1 MFCPH
6 CGSFNHAAT
15 SQCTV
20 CGTGL
25 PSAAADVPTGIDIGA
40 AATHV
45 PTAAADMTRAIEP
58 HDLPRGA
65 AAAFA
70 PGRNVAG
77 RYHIIRLLG
86 AGGMG
91 AVYQAF
97 DEKLSVP
104 VALKVILQPH
114 AGGHAQ
120 TAEAMERRF
129 KRELLLA
136 RQVTDKNVV
145 RIHDLGEVDGTLYIT
160 MPYVEGDNLSVLLAR
175 DGTLPIDR
183 VLQIAKQVASGLA
196 AAHDAGVVHR
206 DLKPANIMIAAD
218 DGRALIMDFG
228 IARSASAS
236 AAATGTGAIVGTL
249 GYMAPEQ
256 AEGKMVDHR
265 CDLYAFGLILYDLLT
280 GGRRADGSVVADLMA
295 RMQKP
300 VPSVR
305 TSAPD
310 VPEALAR
317 IIDRCLERDPDA
329 RFATTAELVQALN
342 RLDARGHELRPAA
355 PRRNKGLLVAN
366 AVAFV
371 LVAAVV
377 AWNLRGRGGS
387 PTPTPVHETVSVLIA
402 DFENHASDPVFDGSI
417 EQALTIGVEGAP
429 FITTCQ
435 RTQARNLAAQLIAG
449 GPRCEPDLVTPA
461 GQRS

>member
-25 PSAAADVPTGIDIGA
+25 PSAAADVPTGMDVGA
-40 AATHV
+40 ATTHV

-120 TAEAMERRF
+120 TAEAQERRF

-136 RQVTDKNVV
+136 RQVTHKNVV

-160 MPYVEGDNLSVLLAR
+160 MPYVQGSNLAAVVAAEGK
-175 DGTLPIDR
+175 LPIPR
-183 VLQIAKQVASGLA
+183 TLAIARQVAAGLA
-196 AAHDAGVVHR
+196 AAHEAGVVHR
-206 DLKPANIMIAAD
+206 DLKPANIMIEAD
-218 DGRALIMDFG
+218 DERALIMDFG
-228 IARSASAS
+228 IARSDSATY
-236 AAATGTGAIVGTL
+236 ATRNAAIVGTL
-249 GYMAPEQ
+249 EYMAPEQ
-256 AEGKMVDHR
+256 AAGKPVDQR
-265 CDLYAFGLILYDLLT
+265 CDIYALGLIIYDVLS
-280 GGRRADGSVVADLMA
+280 GGRPAGPSAVADLMS
-295 RMQKP
+295 RMQTALP
-300 VPSVR
+300 AIRSLNR
-305 TSAPD
+305 AI
-310 VPEALAR
+310 PEPLAQ
-317 IIDRCLERDPDA
+317 IVDRCLERDLA
-329 RFATTAELVQALN
+329 QRYQTSAELVAALDT
-342 RLDARGHELRPAA
+342 LDENGHLRPAA
-355 PRRNKGLLVAN
+355 VAPRRRPLGLVA
-366 AVAFV
+366 
-371 LVAAVV
+371 
-377 AWNLRGRGGS
+377 
-387 PTPTPVHETVSVLIA
+387 
-402 DFENHASDPVFDGSI
+402 
-417 EQALTIGVEGAP
+417 
-429 FITTCQ
+429 
-435 RTQARNLAAQLIAG
+435 
-449 GPRCEPDLVTPA
+449 
-461 GQRS
+461 